1 MHLAPNVGLTG
12 LGLSG
17 QMSAGNGYF
26 NAIGIPLTE
35 QNDDGTVNHY
45 QTAVVEV
52 RDAGNNLLA
61 ETRTVAP
68 LSTEMHCANCHFDG
82 GIENIST
89 GNYRMNI
96 LVLHDMHNGTNLTG
110 GPIPVLCASCHP
122 DNALGT
128 TGTLPPLSH
137 AMHMHHS
144 AVIPTTLD
152 GCYMCH
158 PGANTRC
165 LRGVMATKAGL
176 SCPNC
181 HGGME
186 QVGAEGRDY
195 WLQEPDCGQCHMYAA
210 NLDALYRH
218 STGHG
223 GVYCEAC
230 HGSTHAELPSSLAAD
245 NDQAIRLQGY
255 AGALNECWICHT
267 DGVTAENPHETSGGK
282 MRAGLVAA
290 H

>member
-82 GIENIST
+82 GIENIAT

-210 NLDALYRH
+210 NPDALYRH